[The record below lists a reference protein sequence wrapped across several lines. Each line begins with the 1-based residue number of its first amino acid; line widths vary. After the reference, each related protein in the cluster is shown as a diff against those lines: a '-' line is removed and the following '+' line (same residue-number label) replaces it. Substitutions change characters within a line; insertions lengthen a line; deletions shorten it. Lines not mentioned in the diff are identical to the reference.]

1 MLSLSSTLETVF
13 SKSSSMADV
22 EPVVDLVASVL
33 VSSRLF
39 VASTLDSVASV
50 LDSFDSGGLLVVDSA
65 SAGFVTV
72 ASNVVYIFK
81 KNSMRF
87 MKKQ

>member
-39 VASTLDSVASV
+39 VASTIDSVASV

-65 SAGFVTV
+65 GFVTV

-81 KNSMRF
+81 KIA
-87 MKKQ
+87 

>member
-50 LDSFDSGGLLVVDSA
+50 LNSFDSEGLLVVD

-81 KNSMRF
+81 KIA
-87 MKKQ
+87 